1 MNQASTS
8 GSVQETLSAAMD
20 GEATPGELNDAL
32 DAAAGDDE
40 LRAKWERMHFASA
53 VMRGVLTGP
62 TSPLASAPL
71 ATKRGRRVAKP
82 ARRPRLRLRLG
93 PSVAAV
99 VAVLAALT
107 VVLVA
112 DLMQD
117 EESPNL
123 VADTAPAPTA
133 AVPTATAPTDLQPP
147 LQETELAPIDRRRM
161 NAYMLQHA
169 RYNAAAGTAGI
180 PLARVLGD
188 PPPANPEVD

>member
-1 MNQASTS
+1 
-8 GSVQETLSAAMD
+8 MD
-20 GEATPGELNDAL
+20 GEATPDELHGAL

-53 VMRGVLTGP
+53 VMRGALT
-62 TSPLASAPL
+62 TSASPSASAPL
-71 ATKRGRRVAKP
+71 GTKRGRRVAKP
-82 ARRPRLRLRLG
+82 GRRPRLRLG

-112 DLMQD
+112 GLMLE

-123 VADTAPAPTA
+123 VADTTAAPTA
-133 AVPTATAPTDLQPP
+133 SVPAATELTDVQPP
-147 LQETELAPIDRRRM
+147 LLEAELAPIDRRRM

-188 PPPANPEVD
+188 PPPANLEVD

>member
-1 MNQASTS
+1 MSQASTS
-8 GSVQETLSAAMD
+8 DGVQETLSAAMD
-20 GEATPGELNDAL
+20 GEATVDELHGAL
-32 DAAAGDDE
+32 DAASGDDA

-53 VMRGVLTGP
+53 VMRGALT
-62 TSPLASAPL
+62 TSATPSASIPLAARL
-71 ATKRGRRVAKP
+71 GRRVAKP
-82 ARRPRLRLRLG
+82 SRRPRLRLG

-112 DLMQD
+112 GLMQ
-117 EESPNL
+117 EGESPNL
-123 VADTAPAPTA
+123 VADRQAPPAAAPTA
-133 AVPTATAPTDLQPP
+133 TTATDLQPSVP
-147 LQETELAPIDRRRM
+147 VVELAPIDRRRM

-188 PPPANPEVD
+188 ATTAESEGE

>member
-8 GSVQETLSAAMD
+8 DGVQETLSAAMD
-20 GEATPGELNDAL
+20 GEATPDELHGVL
-32 DAAAGDDE
+32 DAASRDDE

-53 VMRGVLTGP
+53 VMRGALTTP
-62 TSPLASAPL
+62 ASPSASAPL
-71 ATKRGRRVAKP
+71 ATKRGRRMGRP
-82 ARRPRLRLRLG
+82 SRRPRLRLG

-112 DLMQD
+112 GLMQE

-133 AVPTATAPTDLQPP
+133 AVAATEPADLQPP
-147 LQETELAPIDRRRM
+147 LLEAELAPIDRRRM

-188 PPPANPEVD
+188 PPPATQEID